1 MRKIKILIV
10 DDDKR
15 NVKLLTEKLNFDGY
29 ETDIAYDGLEALE
42 KVESFEPD
50 LILLDIMMP
59 KMNGFEVARKLK
71 ASEKTKYIP
80 IIILTARG
88 EVEDKVL
95 GLDIG
100 AEEYLCKPVSLT
112 ELSAR
117 VRSLLRIRMLQTRL
131 SEMEKLAALGQ
142 MVDGI
147 AHEVRNPLMAIGGM
161 ARRVKERIT
170 DEQMQSHI
178 SLIIR
183 EVERLEKMIERI
195 DEYKKFQV
203 SELKEGDINDVIADA
218 VKDIQDIIRGKAID
232 IKLSLLHDPPPLM
245 LDKTTFKKAI
255 FNILEN
261 SVEAIDKAGEIEIKT
276 CPSMGGFLELMIR
289 DTGCGIRAEELKNIF
304 NPFYTSK
311 MSGAGLGLT
320 IAYKIIQDHKGD
332 ITAESEEGKG
342 TIICI
347 KLPLSLVRMA
357 Q

>member
-203 SELKEGDINDVIADA
+203 SELKEGDINDSISNSILSNLRNHIAKEDNEFFDSVIKVLDA
-218 VKDIQDIIRGKAID
+218 
-232 IKLSLLHDPPPLM
+232 
-245 LDKTTFKKAI
+245 
-255 FNILEN
+255 
-261 SVEAIDKAGEIEIKT
+261 
-276 CPSMGGFLELMIR
+276 
-289 DTGCGIRAEELKNIF
+289 
-304 NPFYTSK
+304 
-311 MSGAGLGLT
+311 
-320 IAYKIIQDHKGD
+320 
-332 ITAESEEGKG
+332 EGKKILLDG
-342 TIICI
+342 MVKADESHVVIEAGDRFQEAAIENDSDSDDRERFNDECCH
-347 KLPLSLVRMA
+347 
-357 Q
+357 